1 MGENS
6 FVPKEELAPLSQE
19 DKRQIGIRNRRKKT
33 LFFLTEY
40 LLFQVRGWGRVLRVS
55 GDQVVSGVRRGETIW
70 NRSREEQENELT

>member
-40 LLFQVRGWGRVLRVS
+40 PLSSERVGSCSEGEWRP
-55 GDQVVSGVRRGETIW
+55 GGQRCEERRDHLE
-70 NRSREEQENELT
+70 